1 MADLND
7 SKGII
12 TRLKEDIAEA
22 EAYQEEVIKKAVLER
37 YQVYYADKDYYKTK
51 FPKLSLSSNL
61 VSTDVADTIEWALPA
76 LMKIFY
82 GSNEAI
88 TIQGV
93 TEEDDNSANVF
104 KDLLVYQLQRK
115 NKFFE
120 ILYNWFKDA
129 LITGVG
135 LVKCYWEREEGL
147 APEVAV
153 LGSLALG
160 YLQQSG
166 VQIQSTEA
174 IDNFGNYKVT
184 YLRPYYVK
192 NMPKLENIL
201 ISEFLYSSDAKSL
214 DEADFVAHRKKVNMS
229 YLRKKEQQGIYANVD
244 DVKSVDSGTQDQ
256 DDIERLLGDNY
267 SSTTKSSDKARDKVV
282 IYECYTKIDINNDGI
297 LEDMIVTIAEDVILR
312 IEENYMGRH
321 PFFDLSP
328 TKDPHRVWTKRS
340 YAELIGELQDLK
352 VALTRQIM
360 QNVALTNDPK
370 MILSEDAINIDD
382 FVKGRAVIRKKPGFV
397 MNDVA
402 MSMPPTPLHPWTF
415 QFLEY
420 IEGQKES
427 RTGITRYN
435 QGLDAKS
442 LNKMLAL
449 DTPIP
454 MADGSFKRNK
464 DIVDGDMVIGS
475 DGKATKVTFAHPVQ
489 MPERAFEIRFKNGDV
504 IKAGGE
510 HRWAVKVSDKWY
522 RNKSA
527 DWEKLPTERIFDLIS
542 SGHNV
547 FVPLVQ
553 NFEAANPKNK
563 EKQKIVSIHEIPI
576 EPMRCLTV
584 EAEDELYCCGK
595 RYTLTSNT
603 ATGISAIMSASNQR
617 LELIARRFAETGI
630 LELYR
635 FLISLNQKFIDQETI
650 IRLTNKTVN
659 IKPDDLS
666 GNFDLVVNAGIGIA
680 TKEST
685 MMNLQ
690 SIMTA
695 LMQVNSAGAQITTST
710 NVYNFLYRDWETDR
724 KCTRLNSSHEIPSR
738 MPSSA

>member
-312 IEENYMGRH
+312 IEEN
-321 PFFDLSP
+321 
-328 TKDPHRVWTKRS
+328 
-340 YAELIGELQDLK
+340 
-352 VALTRQIM
+352 
-360 QNVALTNDPK
+360 
-370 MILSEDAINIDD
+370 
-382 FVKGRAVIRKKPGFV
+382 
-397 MNDVA
+397 
-402 MSMPPTPLHPWTF
+402 
-415 QFLEY
+415 
-420 IEGQKES
+420 
-427 RTGITRYN
+427 
-435 QGLDAKS
+435 
-442 LNKMLAL
+442 
-449 DTPIP
+449 
-454 MADGSFKRNK
+454 
-464 DIVDGDMVIGS
+464 
-475 DGKATKVTFAHPVQ
+475 
-489 MPERAFEIRFKNGDV
+489 
-504 IKAGGE
+504 
-510 HRWAVKVSDKWY
+510 
-522 RNKSA
+522 
-527 DWEKLPTERIFDLIS
+527 
-542 SGHNV
+542 
-547 FVPLVQ
+547 
-553 NFEAANPKNK
+553 
-563 EKQKIVSIHEIPI
+563 
-576 EPMRCLTV
+576 
-584 EAEDELYCCGK
+584 
-595 RYTLTSNT
+595 
-603 ATGISAIMSASNQR
+603 
-617 LELIARRFAETGI
+617 
-630 LELYR
+630 
-635 FLISLNQKFIDQETI
+635 
-650 IRLTNKTVN
+650 
-659 IKPDDLS
+659 
-666 GNFDLVVNAGIGIA
+666 
-680 TKEST
+680 
-685 MMNLQ
+685 
-690 SIMTA
+690 
-695 LMQVNSAGAQITTST
+695 
-710 NVYNFLYRDWETDR
+710 
-724 KCTRLNSSHEIPSR
+724 
-738 MPSSA
+738 